1 MKKLIAVLALF
12 AATLFPNYANAQS
25 RFIVGASGVA
35 AFDNYSGGVT
45 AGIEY
50 PFLKYFEL
58 HLTDTFSPIEGHVSL
73 GTGRANNINVS
84 GFVWV
89 NQKFGFNGQIAD
101 SAYDVTKVSKD
112 ADYAFGGFTLR
123 TNLGGMPARFTFD
136 YVRQFNNGISPTGV
150 ETSHLQGADIG
161 FTNIFGCTKHMC
173 VRTTEDLIFGRVL
186 TQGNPQCDGTFG
198 ITGGQNG
205 GPCYR
210 TGAVSGGATASIQF
224 VFGSGRGG
232 F

>member
-1 MKKLIAVLALF
+1 MKKLIAILALF

-25 RFIVGASGVA
+25 RFIVGATGVA

-50 PFLKYFEL
+50 PFLKHFEL
-58 HLTDTFSPIEGHVSL
+58 DLKDTFSPIEGHVAL
-73 GTGRANNINVS
+73 GTGRANNTTAG

-89 NQKFGFNGQIAD
+89 NQKFGFNGQATD
-101 SAYDVTKVSKD
+101 SMYDVTKVSKD
-112 ADYAFGGFTLR
+112 GNYWFGGLALR
-123 TNLGGMPARFTFD
+123 TNLGGMPVRFTFD

-150 ETSHLQGADIG
+150 ETSHLQGGDIG

-173 VRTTEDLIFGRVL
+173 VRTTEDLIFGAVRE
-186 TQGNPQCDGTFG
+186 QGNQACDGSSP
-198 ITGGQNG
+198 IVAPNVYC
-205 GPCYR
+205 GPR
-210 TGAVSGGATASIQF
+210 TLALSGGATASIQF
-224 VFGSGRGG
+224 VFGKGRAG